1 MSATDSGT
9 VIPPASGR
17 YMMPPELIR
26 AALVFLQR
34 VDIKG
39 GEAMAMV
46 QVCQALEAMA
56 RQEAMPRLPRPN
68 GEVSPGLGVP
78 QQ

>member
-1 MSATDSGT
+1 
-9 VIPPASGR
+9 
-17 YMMPPELIR
+17 
-26 AALVFLQR
+26 

-56 RQEAMPRLPRPN
+56 RPEMQPQFQRRGN
-68 GEVSPGLGVP
+68 GLDALQNAAQVEP
-78 QQ
+78 

>member
-1 MSATDSGT
+1 MMSPD
-9 VIPPASGR
+9 
-17 YMMPPELIR
+17 LIR
-26 AALVFLQR
+26 AALLFLQR

-56 RQEAMPRLPRPN
+56 RSEMRPGN
-68 GEVSPGLGVP
+68 GADALQHIAQGEP
-78 QQ
+78 

>member
-1 MSATDSGT
+1 
-9 VIPPASGR
+9 
-17 YMMPPELIR
+17 MPPELIR

-56 RQEAMPRLPRPN
+56 RQDAMRQQALPAQRSNGMMLEERPDA
-68 GEVSPGLGVP
+68 
-78 QQ
+78 

>member
-1 MSATDSGT
+1 MTPD
-9 VIPPASGR
+9 
-17 YMMPPELIR
+17 LIR
-26 AALVFLQR
+26 VALVFLQR

-56 RQEAMPRLPRPN
+56 RADILQRPRPN
-68 GEVSPGLGVP
+68 GEGLQDSQLTKNV
-78 QQ
+78 